1 MTLQITTLD
10 NGLHVIT
17 DLMETVET
25 VSLGTWVEVG
35 TRHEHQEING
45 IARDG
50 DIELK
55 NRIAGNGADSVG
67 GTLSIANI
75 ECLYRGFEQCCTG
88 WCIPCFISNRQ

>member
-1 MTLQITTLD
+1 MTIQITTLD

-45 IARDG
+45 IAHLLEHMAFKGTERRSAR
-50 DIELK
+50 
-55 NRIAGNGADSVG
+55 NIAEEID
-67 GTLSIANI
+67 TLTHI
-75 ECLYRGFEQCCTG
+75 LLGK
-88 WCIPCFISNRQ
+88 IPLFLPRY